1 MRYFWMRWWLVLPLV
16 LTIGLLAV
24 FWPGGRLDE
33 AQLRPPPGIPAA
45 LVEAGLAAGRQ
56 SEAMVR
62 RSRAM
67 PADALA
73 GLIAASADEAKRA
86 GTREMPGEM
95 ADLLGA
101 HFGRALVTDV
111 RWTVRGQ
118 RLELGSLLTAWVL
131 EEGAVTLG
139 RVVVFAHAGLADNLW
154 LWAHELA
161 HVEQYRRLGF
171 DGFAAAYLADWAGM
185 EAEATE
191 QGNAVVAAI
200 RTAQANA
207 PVRWLAADGLAG
219 DD

>member
-1 MRYFWMRWWLVLPLV
+1 MRYLSARWRLIVLLVLV
-16 LTIGLLAV
+16 LMAGGLAAL
-24 FWPGGRLDE
+24 WPGGRLDD

-45 LVEAGLAAGRQ
+45 LVAAGLAAGRQ

-62 RSRAM
+62 RSRAV
-67 PADALA
+67 PANVLA
-73 GLIAASADEAKRA
+73 GAIAASAAETRRA

-95 ADLLGA
+95 ADLLA
-101 HFGRALVTDV
+101 PHFGRALVADV

-139 RVVVFAHAGLADNLW
+139 RVVVFAHPGLADNLW

-161 HVEQYRRLGF
+161 HVEQYRRLGV

-185 EAEATE
+185 EAQATAR
-191 QGNAVVAAI
+191 GNAVVLAI
-200 RTAQANA
+200 RKQQANA
-207 PVRWLAADGLAG
+207 PVRWLAAAD
-219 DD
+219 